1 VTEGKAEWK
10 LAQAMENTDPFGA
23 VVYSTG
29 VTLDLTASEEDLANV
44 FVALL
49 RREGRLLQRGITC
62 ELKDE
67 GQDCL
72 HCPVATLDSTYPRS
86 VLCRLGKD
94 ESTVEKAYEAKRA
107 NRHETVSDLAAL
119 ADEMSEIG
127 DMPDDL
133 IELLT
138 QVTP

>member
-1 VTEGKAEWK
+1 MQNA
-10 LAQAMENTDPFGA
+10 DPFGG
-23 VVYSTG
+23 VVYSSG
-29 VTLDLTASEEDLANV
+29 VSLDLTASEEDLADV
-44 FVALL
+44 FVDLL
-49 RREGRLLQRGITC
+49 QREGRLLRRGITC
-62 ELKDE
+62 DLKDS

-72 HCPVATLDSTYPRS
+72 HCPVATLDETYSRA

-94 ESTVEKAYEAKRA
+94 QSTVEKAVEAKRA
-107 NRHETVSDLAAL
+107 ARQETVRDLAVL

-138 QVTP
+138 QVSP